1 MKNLRCFRWLEKKA
15 EERRPPATHLNP
27 LNPKILKSSF
37 RKLYLRKLF
46 SVTSVASVAKY
57 SSKILVS
64 KAQICRPAG
73 TFIRHSFYRRVK
85 NPSLVCIVPNGTQ
98 VVDKVYQHQE
108 GRR

>member
-37 RKLYLRKLF
+37 RKSNLRKLF

-73 TFIRHSFYRRVK
+73 TFLGILFVARLKPVVSMYR
-85 NPSLVCIVPNGTQ
+85 S
-98 VVDKVYQHQE
+98 
-108 GRR
+108 